1 MQAALEAAERTV
13 ESEEPQ
19 HSSAARAILGDERL
33 CVSLLRLV
41 AFAVRLPAPD
51 GGGADTLR
59 RHQQRAVG
67 HAACRLAAVVL
78 AAPADCYPE
87 AQQSFA
93 EALLQTQTLHAAA
106 RQLAACAAA
115 LKPGPAPP
123 SPALCVACLRCVTQA
138 LSAVSSIA
146 SLTSCKSTHE
156 ALAGDL
162 AATHLL
168 DHAARVLLL
177 AKAGSGAEGRSACGS
192 FGMAFTSL
200 MALLPRG
207 GGGQAAGPSEGGGA
221 GGSGSG
227 AGAGGHSGG
236 APAMAARLDSRYG
249 GSLPEAILGG
259 IMGRLL
265 ACPHPW
271 QGPWPGL
278 VEDTWRLAAALLRRE
293 VLCPG
298 AMVLLES
305 FQTSFGEHLGALLHL
320 CCRELT
326 VADDRGLC
334 ILPPAPPPGLSPALA
349 GGALPLLERLLRRAG
364 EDPAGPEAS
373 ILYHAAYHEALLP
386 LLAHGEPLQAGAL
399 VATVTKLLRRAE
411 PLAMMG
417 EGVGAMGL
425 CMAYPV
431 LTRVVDCGEAVQ
443 LPVAASPS
451 RGAPSASPAAGRVAL
466 VLSLALPEWLP
477 ELSRLVR
484 QAAAVDEA
492 AWAEEQ
498 AWARRTAAASGGG
511 GSSRGGGGR
520 AEVADVPAVPP
531 APAGDLGALM
541 KWMVAVLY
549 HLAQAMVLADGSVPS
564 ACSDMGKDDSWWWG
578 SVLEASDVFGLV
590 GSGLRLLERRRP
602 CPQAWYFL
610 YELISSMAI
619 RLFALWPECAYEALR
634 AHDPPS
640 ACWRPEAVRALG
652 AVMRGLGARPRT
664 LEGLEVMAECLE
676 AWAAGEEA
684 EELPEDLPQAGTA
697 WWAPLL
703 VPPAEARR
711 RLGLPPACSSPA
723 CASLAGDSE
732 AGLRRQQCGRCG
744 RASYCC
750 RECQVAHWKAGHKEA
765 CGKAAADE

>member
-1 MQAALEAAERTV
+1 MV
-13 ESEEPQ
+13 
-19 HSSAARAILGDERL
+19 H
-33 CVSLLRLV
+33 
-41 AFAVRLPAPD
+41 
-51 GGGADTLR
+51 
-59 RHQQRAVG
+59 
-67 HAACRLAAVVL
+67 
-78 AAPADCYPE
+78 
-87 AQQSFA
+87 
-93 EALLQTQTLHAAA
+93 
-106 RQLAACAAA
+106 
-115 LKPGPAPP
+115 
-123 SPALCVACLRCVTQA
+123 
-138 LSAVSSIA
+138 
-146 SLTSCKSTHE
+146 
-156 ALAGDL
+156 
-162 AATHLL
+162 
-168 DHAARVLLL
+168 
-177 AKAGSGAEGRSACGS
+177 
-192 FGMAFTSL
+192 
-200 MALLPRG
+200 G
-207 GGGQAAGPSEGGGA
+207 GGGGG
-221 GGSGSG
+221 GSG
-227 AGAGGHSGG
+227 AGSRQTGADALAGSSAAGLARSPRLMAGFHGHGVLILLG
-236 APAMAARLDSRYG
+236 CLLDYLR
-249 GSLPEAILGG
+249 
-259 IMGRLL
+259 
-265 ACPHPW
+265 ACPLPR
-271 QGPWPGL
+271 QGPWPGFA
-278 VEDTWRLAAALLRRE
+278 EETWRLVAAALSSRAAL
-293 VLCPG
+293 L
-298 AMVLLES
+298 VLLPTPEDRAAVG
-305 FQTSFGEHLGALLHL
+305 SFGRHLRDLLAACVEEAWVRDEEGSDWHL
-320 CCRELT
+320 APT
-326 VADDRGLC
+326 
-334 ILPPAPPPGLSPALA
+334 PPSSLSPALA

-373 ILYHAAYHEALLP
+373 ILHHASYQEALLP
-386 LLAHGEPLQAGAL
+386 LLAHGKPLQAGAL
-399 VATVTKLLRRAE
+399 VATVTKLLRRTEPRELLRRTE

-431 LTRVVDCGEAVQ
+431 LTRVVDCGEAA
-443 LPVAASPS
+443 LPDTASPS
-451 RGAPSASPAAGRVAL
+451 PGAPHAASPAAGRLAL

-484 QAAAVDEA
+484 QAAAMDEA

-520 AEVADVPAVPP
+520 AEVAEAPAVPP
-531 APAGDLGALM
+531 VPAGDLGTLL

-564 ACSDMGKDDSWWWG
+564 ACSDMGEDDSWWWG
-578 SVLEASDVFGLV
+578 QILEASDVFALV
-590 GSGLRLLERRRP
+590 GAALRLLDRRRP
-602 CPQAWYFL
+602 CPQARYLL
-610 YELISSMAI
+610 YHLVSYMAI
-619 RLFALWPECAYEALR
+619 RLFALWPECAYEALC

-684 EELPEDLPQAGTA
+684 EELPEDLPQAGTT